1 MLTLRNRF
9 AVLFVTFAVLI
20 SVLVGLLTWNTAR
33 RILEDEINDK
43 HEKVTSLIALGTQ
56 AEDIMDYLPGYEA
69 VGVWQ
74 ARQRDLD
81 QLQNDGYV
89 QSAQYFAWR
98 PGAPAAEALVT
109 DRPDIHPRDPLQ
121 WVNAYPSELQQA
133 YDHGRA
139 STPRAVGDNGQFYRW
154 AIERLRRR
162 QQQPQPGV
170 NEGEAAAEDG
180 IFLAVRMPA
189 NYEEPLTR
197 LSLWIVGL
205 SLLTSVL
212 AGLAGWKI
220 AGWIVARLENL
231 SRAALR
237 IQRGWMNDPVP
248 VSGEDE
254 ISRLARAME
263 RMRGGIRRRDEQL
276 RLMLSRVAH
285 EIRNP
290 LGGLEL
296 FASAAQDAE
305 DPGERRQILGQIR
318 KEVLGLNAIIEEF
331 LGFGQPAQA
340 KPKIH
345 DVRRPVS
352 EAAALAEA
360 EIVKNGGRLHL
371 DVPPRPLHAVADP
384 AQVKRMVLNL
394 VRNAA
399 DAGETV
405 WVEGAM
411 VNGEVRI
418 VVRDDG
424 PGVAADL
431 RDRVFEPFVSDKE
444 KGAGL
449 GLAIVKEI
457 AETSRGRVELICP
470 QEPQGS
476 GDGQDGGDRRD
487 GGDERDS
494 GGGRVSGDGRD
505 KRAGAEFHVYLR
517 GPENLPS
524 NSARASKSLWRRP
537 KAMSERGGER

>member
-162 QQQPQPGV
+162 QQQPQPGA
-170 NEGEAAAEDG
+170 NGAETAAEDG

-205 SLLTSVL
+205 SLLMSVL
-212 AGLAGWKI
+212 AGLAGWRI

-305 DPGERRQILGQIR
+305 DPRERRQILGQIR

-340 KPKIH
+340 EPKIH

-424 PGVAADL
+424 PGIASDL

-470 QEPQGS
+470 QDPLDR
-476 GDGQDGGDRRD
+476 GDGPDGGDRRD
-487 GGDERDS
+487 GGEERD
-494 GGGRVSGDGRD
+494 SGDGRD

-524 NSARASKSLWRRP
+524 NSSRASKSLWRGR
-537 KAMSERGGER
+537 KR